1 MPFQGPRVTASAAV
15 AAALAL
21 ALGLSLAAQTPPA
34 IKRTVASKTDL
45 AGCTDRE
52 SVMVWVDLPVG
63 AAEGRH
69 THNAQVFAF
78 VVEGTITLENEGAE
92 KVTLKAGET
101 FTYTPGKWHE
111 AVNVGTTPVKLAAVF
126 VAEKGKP
133 LTVPV
138 K

>member
-1 MPFQGPRVTASAAV
+1 MTLRGFRVFAAAAV
-15 AAALAL
+15 AL
-21 ALGLSLAAQTPPA
+21 ALGLSLAAQQPPA
-34 IKRTVASKTDL
+34 IKRNVVSKTDL

-52 SVMVWVDLPVG
+52 AVMVWVDLPPG

-78 VVEGTITLENEGAE
+78 VVEGTITLENEGTA
-92 KVTLKAGET
+92 KVTLKAGDH
-101 FTYTPGKWHE
+101 FTYAPGKWHE
-111 AVNVGTTPVKLAAVF
+111 AVNVGTTPAKIAAVF

-133 LTVPV
+133 LTVPA